1 MIEIILITGIF
12 YLFQLLTPM
21 TLSLTKVSM
30 FDFLSTAKEPISY
43 SDSALRAQR
52 ALNNFKE
59 SLPFFLVISVLSI
72 LLSVDN
78 TALASNWL
86 IVRVIYLFLAII
98 NFYKYP
104 YIRTPLW
111 FVSIG
116 ILISMG
122 LNLVA

>member
-12 YLFQLLTPM
+12 YLLQLLTPM

-72 LLSVDN
+72 LQHLFGLSQ
-78 TALASNWL
+78 
-86 IVRVIYLFLAII
+86 
-98 NFYKYP
+98 
-104 YIRTPLW
+104 
-111 FVSIG
+111 
-116 ILISMG
+116 
-122 LNLVA
+122 